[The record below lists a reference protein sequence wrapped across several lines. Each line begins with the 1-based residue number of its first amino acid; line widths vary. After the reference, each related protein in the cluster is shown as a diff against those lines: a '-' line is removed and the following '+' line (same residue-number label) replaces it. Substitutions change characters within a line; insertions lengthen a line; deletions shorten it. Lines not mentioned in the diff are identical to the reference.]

1 MGRGSNKF
9 NFHSLVR
16 YQPDIN
22 IIVCQKFSPI
32 FITCLIHGLGLQYFI
47 INQTFIFYQSKFKML
62 QGRILTYPP
71 YIKALDPDTSTT
83 NFTYNMEGND
93 CCQLKA

>member
-1 MGRGSNKF
+1 MD
-9 NFHSLVR
+9 LV
-16 YQPDIN
+16 YSI
-22 IIVCQKFSPI
+22 
-32 FITCLIHGLGLQYFI
+32 LY

-93 CCQLKA
+93 CCQLRAWLIEVSFFQ

>member
-1 MGRGSNKF
+1 
-9 NFHSLVR
+9 
-16 YQPDIN
+16 
-22 IIVCQKFSPI
+22 
-32 FITCLIHGLGLQYFI
+32 
-47 INQTFIFYQSKFKML
+47 ML

-93 CCQLKA
+93 CCQLKAWLSEVSFFQ